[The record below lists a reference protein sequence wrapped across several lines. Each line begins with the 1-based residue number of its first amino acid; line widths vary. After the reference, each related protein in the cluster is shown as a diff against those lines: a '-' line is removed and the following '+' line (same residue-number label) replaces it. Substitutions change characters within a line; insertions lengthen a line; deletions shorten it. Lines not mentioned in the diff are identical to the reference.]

1 MYHHF
6 EYCPKC
12 NCVQNITFSIS
23 LKPIV
28 QQNGIKEEILL
39 CNYHCEV
46 CNTYIK
52 SVNFEEKY
60 IAGYMPLNSMIP
72 RFS

>member
-1 MYHHF
+1 MYRLY

-12 NCVQNITFSIS
+12 NCVQNVTFSIS
-23 LKPIV
+23 LRPIIHT
-28 QQNGIKEEILL
+28 NGMKEEILL

-46 CNTYIK
+46 CNAFIK
-52 SVNFEEKY
+52 NVNFEEKY
-60 IAGYMPLNSMIP
+60 IAGYTPQSSMIP